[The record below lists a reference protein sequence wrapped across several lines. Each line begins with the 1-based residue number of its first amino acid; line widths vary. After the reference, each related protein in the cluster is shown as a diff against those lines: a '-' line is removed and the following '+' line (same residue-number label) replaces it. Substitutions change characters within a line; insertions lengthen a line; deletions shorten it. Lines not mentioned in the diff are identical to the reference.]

1 MNLRLTLTIATLG
14 LALTQVPAQ
23 AGSAMLSCF
32 GGRGVGTCVLN
43 YGGGDGNPHVRTIP
57 APATEQDKAES
68 AQRERLWVARCKP
81 QMAVDDFGV
90 QRYTYA
96 ASACDF
102 GKYQ

>member
-1 MNLRLTLTIATLG
+1 MLTIAALG

-23 AGSAMLSCF
+23 ADTVLLSCF
-32 GGRGVGTCVLN
+32 GGRGAGSCVIVE
-43 YGGGDGNPHVRTIP
+43 GGGGNPHVRTIAGP
-57 APATEQDKAES
+57 TTEQDKAES

-81 QMAVDDFGV
+81 QMAVDDMGV

-96 ASACDF
+96 APGCDF